1 MGLFDKLTGT
11 KRPADGIAPRSADEV
26 HASLLGLNSP
36 DVPYVIRDD
45 RAEGTGADLVA
56 EWRVLEPAWR
66 TFFLRTQLSRT
77 FKVHMRLV
85 PEKSEVR
92 AVDEQLEVEWLG
104 DTPRLAALSSEAQ
117 RGQVKT
123 VSKRWSLGRDE
134 NGNREETFSFDSDD
148 LKAPLQS
155 VVLKSGWTWRGVI
168 TGKL

>member
-26 HASLLGLNSP
+26 QAALLGLNSP
-36 DVPYVIRDD
+36 DVPYVIRDG
-45 RAEGTGADLVA
+45 RAEGADLVA

-85 PEKSEVR
+85 PEKNEVR
-92 AVDEQLEVEWLG
+92 ALDQQFEVDWVG
-104 DTPRLAALSSEAQ
+104 DTPRLALSSEAQ
-117 RGQVKT
+117 SGQVKT
-123 VSKRWSLGRDE
+123 VSKRWSFGSDEDGR
-134 NGNREETFSFDSDD
+134 REETFSFDSDD
-148 LKAPLQS
+148 LKDPLQS